1 MGRGLVSWIDTLREK
16 FADEDFRRNLK
27 RGLIAAAVV
36 GSGLYVYSKGRKH
49 GYSRGFTAG
58 YGEARTEEA
67 LALEAHE
74 E

>member
-1 MGRGLVSWIDTLREK
+1 MTWLAALREK
-16 FADEDFRRNLK
+16 FADENFRRNLK
-27 RGLIAAAVV
+27 RGLVAAAVV

-67 LALEAHE
+67 LALEEHE

>member
-1 MGRGLVSWIDTLREK
+1 MTWLDALREK
-16 FADEDFRRNLK
+16 FADENFRRNLK
-27 RGLIAAAVV
+27 RGLVAVAVV

-67 LALEAHE
+67 LALEEHE
-74 E
+74 